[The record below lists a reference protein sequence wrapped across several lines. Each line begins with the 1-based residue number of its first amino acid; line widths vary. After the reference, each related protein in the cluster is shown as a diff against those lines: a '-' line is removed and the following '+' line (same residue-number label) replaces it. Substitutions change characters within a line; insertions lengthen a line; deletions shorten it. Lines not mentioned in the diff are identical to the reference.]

1 MTVVF
6 TYEVLEVIEDVG
18 LTRAF
23 GVTVVNY
30 TYRRNLAFEINGRRL
45 LRMPVWVLA
54 KQRSLAFK
62 RNDDG
67 RIGWITLE
75 SQPDYDELD
84 EKVIH
89 IALKQEAK
97 CQS

>member
-1 MTVVF
+1 LTVVF
-6 TYEVLEVIEDVG
+6 TYEVLDAIEEVG

-30 TYRRNLAFEINGRRL
+30 TYRRNVAIEINGRRL
-45 LRMPVWVLA
+45 VRLPVWFLA
-54 KQRSLAFK
+54 KPRSVAFK
-62 RNDDG
+62 RNDKG
-67 RIGWITLE
+67 GIGWITLE

-84 EKVIH
+84 EKAIH

-97 CQS
+97 CPS